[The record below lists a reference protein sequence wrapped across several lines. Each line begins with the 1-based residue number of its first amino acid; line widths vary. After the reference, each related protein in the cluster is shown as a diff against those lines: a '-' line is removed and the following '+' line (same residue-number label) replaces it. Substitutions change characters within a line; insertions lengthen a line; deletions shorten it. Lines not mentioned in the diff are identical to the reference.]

1 MHNGAGAV
9 AAPSP
14 LHAIYATM
22 ASSSSAAEIIDVCD
36 DTDEDEPQP
45 PKRQKAAEP
54 QPKPIER
61 IDLPG
66 GVLDPSLLKRVTHIA
81 QQSNCVGCDGR
92 GLAQGVADAL
102 PYGCPYK
109 DRRRQTN
116 GPNVRDKFAIQ
127 EDRTTPGTINVR
139 KPAFPG
145 VGRPTVIC
153 IFGQFEMGPPD
164 KYNRVQP
171 RPPEGDS
178 AKTREGWF
186 QDALNAIR
194 HELQPP
200 PESIAFPHE
209 IGCGL
214 AGGDWSRYNA
224 MIQDFAQRMPHTQV
238 IIARWMG
245 GGGGGTSSGRGGG
258 PHRGRGRGG
267 GQGGGNRRW

>member
-1 MHNGAGAV
+1 
-9 AAPSP
+9 
-14 LHAIYATM
+14 M

-66 GVLDPSLLKRVTHIA
+66 GVLDPSLLKRVSHIA

-127 EDRTTPGTINVR
+127 EDRATPGTINVR

-178 AKTREGWF
+178 AKTRERWF

-224 MIQDFAQRMPHTQV
+224 MIQDFAQSMPHTQV

-245 GGGGGTSSGRGGG
+245 GGGASSGRGGG
-258 PHRGRGRGG
+258 GRGRGRGG
-267 GQGGGNRRW
+267 GQWGGNRRW